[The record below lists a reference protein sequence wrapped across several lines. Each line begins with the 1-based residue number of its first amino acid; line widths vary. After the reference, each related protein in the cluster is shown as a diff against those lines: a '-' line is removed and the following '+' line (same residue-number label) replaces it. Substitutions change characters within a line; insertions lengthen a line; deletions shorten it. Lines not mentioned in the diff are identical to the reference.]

1 MSSLGS
7 HTGLCIS
14 DSSDFIDSRY
24 QARYNAL
31 GLPTYAS
38 LRSRP
43 WKEAIVEPSRFCVY
57 MQHSLYHSLLAQHHK
72 QLTPIR
78 CADSTI
84 AKLHRY
90 FEEVVLENNLS
101 ALVIECLPVSSSRSA
116 REVARVKDLARVA
129 QSTFLFLHPE
139 DTLSGS
145 VLSNSPDNINLAVL
159 DQPGQNE
166 NSERFVIIS
175 DARFAALLAAVPP
188 DDGTEDQA
196 GDLVVWTF
204 EPDVVYSA
212 LEYLMARV
220 TAEHPYAAK
229 PFAQAV
235 RASTPKATSLHLTLG
250 VTTKLARLLQ
260 EQAERETAVNRIA
273 TAIRNSLDLE
283 GVLQTAADEVGRAL
297 NVKCC
302 AVRVISDLVGTEMT
316 KRRFRSDANLET
328 ADGEFLGDLETIS
341 RSLITLPEMQIVD
354 GDYPRAESPFADAV
368 VPLIYQGTLVG
379 FLLVRTDDPARV
391 WADNELML
399 LRTVADQLTVA
410 VNQARLFAQMQQLAL
425 TDELTGCFNRRWFEM
440 QFERDLQMASR
451 ISQPL
456 SLIILDLDNFKDIN
470 DAAGHETGDLALRL
484 LADSVRANL
493 RAVDTAVRYGG
504 DEFVVILP
512 QANIQGGL
520 IVAERLRSR
529 VEQIEV
535 PGFGRLTASL
545 GLATFPVHGSSR
557 DTLLQAADRALYTSK
572 ELGRNR
578 ISTPPDDAQS
588 ISKESLLNAEPKV
601 DLIHKI

>member
-1 MSSLGS
+1 MY
-7 HTGLCIS
+7 T
-14 DSSDFIDSRY
+14 
-24 QARYNAL
+24 
-31 GLPTYAS
+31 
-38 LRSRP
+38 
-43 WKEAIVEPSRFCVY
+43 
-57 MQHSLYHSLLAQHHK
+57 LYHSLLAQHHK

-84 AKLHRY
+84 AQLHRY

-101 ALVIECLPVSSSRSA
+101 ALVIEGLPLSASRSA

-129 QSTFLFLHPE
+129 QNTFLFLRPE
-139 DTLSGS
+139 DTLSRS
-145 VLSNSPDNINLAVL
+145 ALSNTKDDLNLAVL
-159 DQPGQNE
+159 DQRDQNR
-166 NSERFVIIS
+166 ERFVIIA
-175 DARFAALLAAVPP
+175 DARFAALLASVPP
-188 DDGTEDQA
+188 DDGMEDQG

-220 TAEHPYAAK
+220 TAEHPYAAQ

-250 VTTKLARLLQ
+250 VTTKLALLLQ

-273 TAIRNSLDLE
+273 TAIRNSLDLD

-302 AVRVISDLVGTEMT
+302 AVRVNGELVGSELT
-316 KRRFRSDANLET
+316 KRRFR
-328 ADGEFLGDLETIS
+328 ADVRMESADVEFLGDLETIS
-341 RSLITLPEMQIVD
+341 KRLATLPEMVVVD
-354 GDYPRAESPFADAV
+354 GDHPQVESPFANAV
-368 VPLIYQGTLVG
+368 VPLIYQGGLVG
-379 FLLVRTDDPARV
+379 FLLVRTDEPARV

-410 VNQARLFAQMQQLAL
+410 VNQARLFTQMQQLAL

-440 QFERDLQMASR
+440 QFERDLQMANR
-451 ISQPL
+451 MRQPL
-456 SLIILDLDNFKDIN
+456 SLIILDLDNFKKIN
-470 DAAGHETGDLALRL
+470 DAAGHDTGDLALRL

-493 RAVDTAVRYGG
+493 RAVDTAVRFGG

-512 QANIQGGL
+512 QANVQGAL
-520 IVAERLRSR
+520 IVAERLRCR

-535 PGFGRLTASL
+535 PGFGRLSASL

-557 DTLLQAADRALYTSK
+557 DTLILAADRALYSSK

-578 ISTPPDDAQS
+578 VSTPPDDFRSTATRPAD
-588 ISKESLLNAEPKV
+588 AEPKA
-601 DLIHKI
+601 DLIQKI

>member
-1 MSSLGS
+1 MRLAFRHRAPYG
-7 HTGLCIS
+7 T
-14 DSSDFIDSRY
+14 
-24 QARYNAL
+24 
-31 GLPTYAS
+31 
-38 LRSRP
+38 RP
-43 WKEAIVEPSRFCVY
+43 WTEAIIESSGFVDSVY
-57 MQHSLYHSLLAQHHK
+57 TLYHSLLAQHHK
-72 QLTPIR
+72 QLTPIH

-84 AKLHRY
+84 AQLHRY
-90 FEEVVLENNLS
+90 FEEVVLENNLG
-101 ALVIECLPVSSSRSA
+101 ALVIESLPVSSSRSV

-129 QSTFLFLHPE
+129 QNTFLFLGPE
-139 DTLSGS
+139 DILSRS
-145 VLSNSPDNINLAVL
+145 ALNNCRDNPNLAVF
-159 DQPGQNE
+159 DQKDQNK
-166 NSERFVIIS
+166 NLERFVVIS
-175 DARFAALLAAVPP
+175 DARFAALLASVPP
-188 DDGTEDQA
+188 DGDPEDQA

-220 TAEHPYAAK
+220 SAEHPYAAQ

-273 TAIRNSLDLE
+273 TSIRNSLDLD

-302 AVRVISDLVGTEMT
+302 TVRVNGELVGSEMT
-316 KRRFRSDANLET
+316 KRRFRADVSGET
-328 ADGEFLGDLETIS
+328 AAVEFLGDLEMIGQK
-341 RSLITLPEMQIVD
+341 LAILPELLVVD
-354 GDYPRAESPFADAV
+354 GDHPQAESPFADAV
-368 VPLIYQGTLVG
+368 VPLIYQGGLVG
-379 FLLVRTDDPARV
+379 FLLARTEPPARV

-399 LRTVADQLTVA
+399 LGTVADQLAVA

-440 QFERDLQMASR
+440 QFERDLQMANR
-451 ISQPL
+451 LRLPL
-456 SLIILDLDNFKDIN
+456 SLIILDLDNFKEIN
-470 DAAGHETGDLALRL
+470 DGAGHETGDLALRL
-484 LADSVRANL
+484 LAETVRSNL

-529 VEQIEV
+529 VGQIDV
-535 PGFGRLTASL
+535 PGVGRLSASL

-557 DTLLQAADRALYTSK
+557 DTLVQAAVRALYSSK

-578 ISTPPDDAQS
+578 VSTPDDFQS
-588 ISKESLLNAEPKV
+588 TPARPAVSRLDAEPNA
-601 DLIHKI
+601 DLIQKI

>member
-1 MSSLGS
+1 
-7 HTGLCIS
+7 
-14 DSSDFIDSRY
+14 
-24 QARYNAL
+24 
-31 GLPTYAS
+31 
-38 LRSRP
+38 
-43 WKEAIVEPSRFCVY
+43 

-101 ALVIECLPVSSSRSA
+101 ALVIESLPVSSSRSA

-129 QSTFLFLHPE
+129 QNTFLFLHPE

-145 VLSNSPDNINLAVL
+145 VLSKAGENINLAVL
-159 DQPGQNE
+159 DQRDPSE
-166 NSERFVIIS
+166 SCERFVIIS
-175 DARFAALLAAVPP
+175 DARFAALLAAMPP
-188 DDGTEDQA
+188 DDGREDQA

-220 TAEHPYAAK
+220 TAEHPYAAQ
-229 PFAQAV
+229 PFTLAV

-260 EQAERETAVNRIA
+260 EQAERETAVNHIA
-273 TAIRNSLDLE
+273 TAIRNSLNLE

-302 AVRVISDLVGTEMT
+302 AVRVITEPGGAEMT
-316 KRRFRSDANLET
+316 KRRFRSDASLET
-328 ADGEFLGDLETIS
+328 AEVEFLGDLETIS
-341 RSLITLPEMQIVD
+341 ESLAFLPEMQIMD
-354 GDYPRAESPFADAV
+354 GDHPHAESPFADAV
-368 VPLIYQGTLVG
+368 VPLVYQESLVG

-410 VNQARLFAQMQQLAL
+410 VNQARLFARMEQLAL

-440 QFERDLQMASR
+440 QFERDLQMAKR

-456 SLIILDLDNFKDIN
+456 SLIILDLDNFKEIN
-470 DAAGHETGDLALRL
+470 DRAGHETGDLALRL

-529 VEQIEV
+529 IEQIEV

-572 ELGRNR
+572 ELGRNE
-578 ISTPPDDAQS
+578 ISTPPDGSRS
-588 ISKESLLNAEPKV
+588 IPTEFPLTGEPR
-601 DLIHKI
+601 LP

>member
-1 MSSLGS
+1 
-7 HTGLCIS
+7 
-14 DSSDFIDSRY
+14 
-24 QARYNAL
+24 
-31 GLPTYAS
+31 
-38 LRSRP
+38 
-43 WKEAIVEPSRFCVY
+43 

-101 ALVIECLPVSSSRSA
+101 ALVIESLPVSSSRSA

-129 QSTFLFLHPE
+129 QNTFLFLHPE

-145 VLSNSPDNINLAVL
+145 VLSKAGENINLAVL
-159 DQPGQNE
+159 DQRDPSE
-166 NSERFVIIS
+166 SCERFVIIS
-175 DARFAALLAAVPP
+175 DARFAALLAAMPP
-188 DDGTEDQA
+188 DDGREDQA

-220 TAEHPYAAK
+220 TAEHPYAAQ
-229 PFAQAV
+229 PFTLAV

-260 EQAERETAVNRIA
+260 EQAERETAVNHIA
-273 TAIRNSLDLE
+273 TAIRNSLNLE

-302 AVRVISDLVGTEMT
+302 AVRVITEPGGAEMT
-316 KRRFRSDANLET
+316 KRRVRSDASLET
-328 ADGEFLGDLETIS
+328 AEVEFLGDLETIS
-341 RSLITLPEMQIVD
+341 ESLAFLPEMQIMD
-354 GDYPRAESPFADAV
+354 GDHPHAESPFADAV
-368 VPLIYQGTLVG
+368 VPLVYQESLVG

-410 VNQARLFAQMQQLAL
+410 VNQARLFARMEQLAL

-440 QFERDLQMASR
+440 QFERDLQMAKR

-456 SLIILDLDNFKDIN
+456 SLIILDLDNFKEIN
-470 DAAGHETGDLALRL
+470 DRAGHETGDLALRL

-529 VEQIEV
+529 IEQIEV

-572 ELGRNR
+572 ELGRNE
-578 ISTPPDDAQS
+578 ISTPPDGSRS
-588 ISKESLLNAEPKV
+588 IPTEFPLTGEPR
-601 DLIHKI
+601 LP

>member
-1 MSSLGS
+1 MY
-7 HTGLCIS
+7 T
-14 DSSDFIDSRY
+14 
-24 QARYNAL
+24 
-31 GLPTYAS
+31 
-38 LRSRP
+38 
-43 WKEAIVEPSRFCVY
+43 
-57 MQHSLYHSLLAQHHK
+57 LYHSLLAQHHK
-72 QLTPIR
+72 QLTPIH

-84 AKLHRY
+84 AQLHRY

-101 ALVIECLPVSSSRSA
+101 ALVIESLPVSSSRSA

-129 QSTFLFLHPE
+129 QNTFLFLHRD
-139 DTLSGS
+139 DTLSS
-145 VLSNSPDNINLAVL
+145 SSLSNAEDSLNLAL
-159 DQPGQNE
+159 LNQRDQSE
-166 NSERFVIIS
+166 NCERFVIIS
-175 DARFAALLAAVPP
+175 DARFAALLASGPP
-188 DDGTEDQA
+188 HEPSDDRT

-220 TAEHPYAAK
+220 TAEHPYAAEA
-229 PFAQAV
+229 FTQAV

-273 TAIRNSLDLE
+273 TAIRNSLDLA

-302 AVRVISDLVGTEMT
+302 AVRVNSELVGSEMT
-316 KRRFRSDANLET
+316 KRRFGTDVSLDTSDV
-328 ADGEFLGDLETIS
+328 EFLGDLETIS
-341 RSLITLPEMQIVD
+341 KRLDALPELQVVD
-354 GDYPRAESPFADAV
+354 GDHPQPESLFADAV

-440 QFERDLQMASR
+440 QFERDLQMAIR
-451 ISQPL
+451 MRQPL
-456 SLIILDLDNFKDIN
+456 SLIILDVDNFKEIN

-484 LADSVRANL
+484 LADCVRASL

-529 VEQIEV
+529 IEQIEV
-535 PGFGRLTASL
+535 PGFGSLSASL
-545 GLATFPVHGSSR
+545 GLASFPVDGSSR
-557 DTLLQAADRALYTSK
+557 DSLIQAADRALYCSK

-578 ISTPPDDAQS
+578 ISTPPDDAPS
-588 ISKESLLNAEPKV
+588 MSTEPPLDGEPKA
-601 DLIHKI
+601 DLIQKA

>member
-1 MSSLGS
+1 MY
-7 HTGLCIS
+7 T
-14 DSSDFIDSRY
+14 
-24 QARYNAL
+24 
-31 GLPTYAS
+31 
-38 LRSRP
+38 
-43 WKEAIVEPSRFCVY
+43 
-57 MQHSLYHSLLAQHHK
+57 LYHSLLAQHHK

-78 CADSTI
+78 CVDSTI
-84 AKLHRY
+84 AQLHRY

-101 ALVIECLPVSSSRSA
+101 ALVVESLPVSSSRSA

-129 QSTFLFLHPE
+129 QSTFLFLRPE
-139 DTLSGS
+139 DTLSRS
-145 VLSNSPDNINLAVL
+145 DLSNARDNLNLAVL
-159 DQPGQNE
+159 DQRDE
-166 NSERFVIIS
+166 EKSCERFVIIS
-175 DARFAALLAAVPP
+175 DARFAALLASVPA
-188 DDGTEDQA
+188 DLDAEDQT

-235 RASTPKATSLHLTLG
+235 SASTPKATSLHLTLG

-273 TAIRNSLDLE
+273 TAIRNSLDLD

-302 AVRVISDLVGTEMT
+302 AVRVNGETVGSEMT
-316 KRRFRSDANLET
+316 KRRFRTDVSLET
-328 ADGEFLGDLETIS
+328 GDVEFLAQLETIS
-341 RSLITLPEMQIVD
+341 KSLATLPQMQLVD
-354 GDYPRAESPFADAV
+354 GDHPQAESPFAHAV
-368 VPLIYQGTLVG
+368 VPLIYQGGLVG
-379 FLLVRTDDPARV
+379 FLLARTDDPARV

-440 QFERDLQMASR
+440 QFERDLQMANR
-451 ISQPL
+451 MRHPL
-456 SLIILDLDNFKDIN
+456 SLIILDLDNFKEIN

-512 QANIQGGL
+512 QANIQGAL

-529 VEQIEV
+529 VGQIEV
-535 PGFGRLTASL
+535 PGFGRLSASL

-557 DTLLQAADRALYTSK
+557 ETLIQAADRALYSSK

-578 ISTPPDDAQS
+578 VSTPPDDFRSVPTRSADAQ
-588 ISKESLLNAEPKV
+588 LDAEPKA
-601 DLIHKI
+601 DLIQKI

>member
-1 MSSLGS
+1 M
-7 HTGLCIS
+7 
-14 DSSDFIDSRY
+14 Y
-24 QARYNAL
+24 
-31 GLPTYAS
+31 
-38 LRSRP
+38 
-43 WKEAIVEPSRFCVY
+43 
-57 MQHSLYHSLLAQHHK
+57 SLYHSLLAQHHK

-84 AKLHRY
+84 AQLHRY

-101 ALVIECLPVSSSRSA
+101 ALVIESLPVSSSRSA

-129 QSTFLFLHPE
+129 QNTFLFLRPE
-139 DTLSGS
+139 DTLSRS
-145 VLSNSPDNINLAVL
+145 ALSNARDNLNLAVL
-159 DQPGQNE
+159 DQRDQDKNC
-166 NSERFVIIS
+166 ERFVIIA
-175 DARFAALLAAVPP
+175 DARFAALLASVPP

-196 GDLVVWTF
+196 SDLVVWTF

-220 TAEHPYAAK
+220 TAEHPYAAQ

-273 TAIRNSLDLE
+273 TAIRNSLDLD

-302 AVRVISDLVGTEMT
+302 AVRVNGELVGSEMT
-316 KRRFRSDANLET
+316 KRYFRADVSLET
-328 ADGEFLGDLETIS
+328 ADVEFLGDLETIS
-341 RSLITLPEMQIVD
+341 KSLATLPEMRVVD
-354 GDYPRAESPFADAV
+354 GDHPQAESPFAHAV
-368 VPLIYQGTLVG
+368 VPLIYRGGLVG

-440 QFERDLQMASR
+440 QFERDLQMANR
-451 ISQPL
+451 MRQPL
-456 SLIILDLDNFKDIN
+456 SLIILDLDNFKEIN
-470 DAAGHETGDLALRL
+470 DGAGHETGDLALRL

-493 RAVDTAVRYGG
+493 RAVDTAVRFGG

-512 QANIQGGL
+512 QANIQGAL

-535 PGFGRLTASL
+535 PGFGRLSASL

-557 DTLLQAADRALYTSK
+557 DTLILAADRALYSSK

-578 ISTPPDDAQS
+578 VSTPPVDFRSMPTGSRLD
-588 ISKESLLNAEPKV
+588 AEPKA
-601 DLIHKI
+601 DLIQKV

>member
-1 MSSLGS
+1 M
-7 HTGLCIS
+7 
-14 DSSDFIDSRY
+14 
-24 QARYNAL
+24 
-31 GLPTYAS
+31 
-38 LRSRP
+38 
-43 WKEAIVEPSRFCVY
+43 
-57 MQHSLYHSLLAQHHK
+57 
-72 QLTPIR
+72 
-78 CADSTI
+78 
-84 AKLHRY
+84 
-90 FEEVVLENNLS
+90 
-101 ALVIECLPVSSSRSA
+101 
-116 REVARVKDLARVA
+116 
-129 QSTFLFLHPE
+129 
-139 DTLSGS
+139 
-145 VLSNSPDNINLAVL
+145 
-159 DQPGQNE
+159 
-166 NSERFVIIS
+166 
-175 DARFAALLAAVPP
+175 PP
-188 DDGTEDQA
+188 DDGSEDQS

-220 TAEHPYAAK
+220 TAEHPYAAQ

-235 RASTPKATSLHLTLG
+235 RAATPKATSLHLTLG

-302 AVRVISDLVGTEMT
+302 AVRVNRELIGSEMT
-316 KRRFRSDANLET
+316 KLRFRVDVNLET
-328 ADGEFLGDLETIS
+328 GDVELLGDLQKIRE
-341 RSLITLPEMQIVD
+341 SLAILPEMQIVD
-354 GDYPRAESPFADAV
+354 GDHPQADSPFADAV
-368 VPLIYQGTLVG
+368 VPLIYQGTRVG
-379 FLLVRTDDPARV
+379 FLLVRTDDPGRV

-410 VNQARLFAQMQQLAL
+410 VIQARLFAKVQQQAL

-440 QFERDLQMASR
+440 QFERDLQMANR

-456 SLIILDLDNFKDIN
+456 SLIILDLDNFKEIN
-470 DAAGHETGDLALRL
+470 DGAGHETGDLALRL

-529 VEQIEV
+529 IEQIDV

-545 GLATFPVHGSSR
+545 GFATFPVHGSSR

-578 ISTPPDDAQS
+578 VSTPPDDTQS
-588 ISKESLLNAEPKV
+588 MSTNAPPDAEPRA
-601 DLIHKI
+601 DLIQKA

>member
-1 MSSLGS
+1 M
-7 HTGLCIS
+7 
-14 DSSDFIDSRY
+14 
-24 QARYNAL
+24 
-31 GLPTYAS
+31 
-38 LRSRP
+38 
-43 WKEAIVEPSRFCVY
+43 
-57 MQHSLYHSLLAQHHK
+57 HSLYHSLLAQHHK

-84 AKLHRY
+84 AQLHRY

-101 ALVIECLPVSSSRSA
+101 ALVIESLPVSSSRSV

-129 QSTFLFLHPE
+129 QNTFLFLRPE
-139 DTLSGS
+139 DTLSRS
-145 VLSNSPDNINLAVL
+145 ALSNAGDNINLAVL
-159 DQPGQNE
+159 DQRDQDKI
-166 NSERFVIIS
+166 SERFVIIA
-175 DARFAALLAAVPP
+175 DARFAALLASVPP
-188 DDGTEDQA
+188 DDGTVDQA

-273 TAIRNSLDLE
+273 TAIRNSLDLD
-283 GVLQTAADEVGRAL
+283 GVLQTAANEVGRAL

-302 AVRVISDLVGTEMT
+302 AVRVNGQLVGSEMT
-316 KRRFRSDANLET
+316 KRRFRTDVSLET
-328 ADGEFLGDLETIS
+328 ADVEFLADLETIS
-341 RSLITLPEMQIVD
+341 KSLATLPEMQVVD
-354 GDYPRAESPFADAV
+354 GDHPQAESPFAHAV
-368 VPLIYQGTLVG
+368 VPLIYQGGLVG

-410 VNQARLFAQMQQLAL
+410 VNQVRLFAQMQQLAL

-440 QFERDLQMASR
+440 QFERDLQMANR
-451 ISQPL
+451 MRHPL
-456 SLIILDLDNFKDIN
+456 SLIILDLDNFKEIN

-493 RAVDTAVRYGG
+493 RAVDTAVRFGG
-504 DEFVVILP
+504 DEFIVILP
-512 QANIQGGL
+512 QANIQGAL

-535 PGFGRLTASL
+535 PGFGRLSASL

-557 DTLLQAADRALYTSK
+557 DTLILAADRALYSSK

-578 ISTPPDDAQS
+578 VSTPPEDFR
-588 ISKESLLNAEPKV
+588 SLPTPSAGSRLDAEPKA
-601 DLIHKI
+601 DLIQKV

>member
-1 MSSLGS
+1 MY
-7 HTGLCIS
+7 T
-14 DSSDFIDSRY
+14 
-24 QARYNAL
+24 
-31 GLPTYAS
+31 
-38 LRSRP
+38 
-43 WKEAIVEPSRFCVY
+43 
-57 MQHSLYHSLLAQHHK
+57 LYHSLLAQHHK

-78 CADSTI
+78 CADATI
-84 AKLHRY
+84 GQLHRY

-101 ALVIECLPVSSSRSA
+101 ALVIESLPLSSSRSA

-129 QSTFLFLHPE
+129 QNTFLFLRPE
-139 DTLSGS
+139 DTLSRS
-145 VLSNSPDNINLAVL
+145 ALSNAGDNLNLVVL
-159 DQPGQNE
+159 DQKDQDKNC
-166 NSERFVIIS
+166 ERFVIIA
-175 DARFAALLAAVPP
+175 DARFAALLASVPP
-188 DDGTEDQA
+188 DDGMEDQA

-229 PFAQAV
+229 PFTQAV

-273 TAIRNSLDLE
+273 TAIRNSLDLD

-302 AVRVISDLVGTEMT
+302 AVRVNGDLVGSEMT
-316 KRRFRSDANLET
+316 KRRFRADVSPET
-328 ADGEFLGDLETIS
+328 ADVEFLGDLETIS
-341 RSLITLPEMQIVD
+341 KRVAALPEMQVVD
-354 GDYPRAESPFADAV
+354 GDHPQAESPFAHAV
-368 VPLIYQGTLVG
+368 VPLIYQGGLVG

-410 VNQARLFAQMQQLAL
+410 VNQARLFAKMEQLAL

-451 ISQPL
+451 MRQPL
-456 SLIILDLDNFKDIN
+456 SLIILDLDNFKEIN

-493 RAVDTAVRYGG
+493 REVDTAVRYGG

-512 QANIQGGL
+512 QANIQGAL

-529 VEQIEV
+529 VGQIEV
-535 PGFGRLTASL
+535 PGFGRLSASL

-557 DTLLQAADRALYTSK
+557 DTLIHAADRALYSSK

-578 ISTPPDDAQS
+578 VSTPPDDFRSMPTRLAD
-588 ISKESLLNAEPKV
+588 AEPKA
-601 DLIHKI
+601 DLIQKI

>member
-1 MSSLGS
+1 MY
-7 HTGLCIS
+7 T
-14 DSSDFIDSRY
+14 
-24 QARYNAL
+24 
-31 GLPTYAS
+31 
-38 LRSRP
+38 
-43 WKEAIVEPSRFCVY
+43 
-57 MQHSLYHSLLAQHHK
+57 LYHSLLAQHHK

-84 AKLHRY
+84 AQLHRY

-101 ALVIECLPVSSSRSA
+101 ALVIESLPVSSSRSA
-116 REVARVKDLARVA
+116 REVARVKDLAGVA
-129 QSTFLFLHPE
+129 QNTFLFLRPE
-139 DTLSGS
+139 DTLSRSALG
-145 VLSNSPDNINLAVL
+145 NTGDNLKLAVL
-159 DQPGQNE
+159 DQRDE
-166 NSERFVIIS
+166 EKISERFVVIS
-175 DARFAALLAAVPP
+175 DARFAALLAAGPP
-188 DDGTEDQA
+188 DDSTEDQA

-273 TAIRNSLDLE
+273 TSIRNAVDLD
-283 GVLQTAADEVGRAL
+283 GVLQTSADEVGRAL

-302 AVRVISDLVGTEMT
+302 AVRVNAAPVRSEMT
-316 KRRFRSDANLET
+316 KRRFRADVALET
-328 ADGEFLGDLETIS
+328 ADVEYLADLETINKT
-341 RSLITLPEMQIVD
+341 LATLPEMQVVD
-354 GDYPRAESPFADAV
+354 GDHPQPGSPFAHAV
-368 VPLIYQGTLVG
+368 VPLIYKGDLIG

-410 VNQARLFAQMQQLAL
+410 VNQARLFAEMEQLAL
-425 TDELTGCFNRRWFEM
+425 TDGLTGCFNRRWFEM
-440 QFERDLQMASR
+440 QFERDLQMANR
-451 ISQPL
+451 VRQPL
-456 SLIILDLDNFKDIN
+456 SLVILDLDNFKEIN
-470 DAAGHETGDLALRL
+470 DTAGHETGDLALRL

-493 RAVDTAVRYGG
+493 REVDTAVRYGG

-512 QANIQGGL
+512 QANIQGAL

-535 PGFGRLTASL
+535 PGFGRLSASL
-545 GLATFPVHGSSR
+545 GIATFPVHGSSR
-557 DTLLQAADRALYTSK
+557 DTLIQAADRALYISK

-578 ISTPPDDAQS
+578 ISTPPDDSRSSATRDDQ
-588 ISKESLLNAEPKV
+588 KA
-601 DLIHKI
+601 DLIQKA

>member
-1 MSSLGS
+1 M
-7 HTGLCIS
+7 
-14 DSSDFIDSRY
+14 Y
-24 QARYNAL
+24 
-31 GLPTYAS
+31 
-38 LRSRP
+38 
-43 WKEAIVEPSRFCVY
+43 
-57 MQHSLYHSLLAQHHK
+57 SLYDSLLAQHHK

-84 AKLHRY
+84 AQLHRY

-101 ALVIECLPVSSSRSA
+101 ALVIESLPVSSTRSA

-129 QSTFLFLHPE
+129 QNTLLFLDPE
-139 DTLSGS
+139 DTLSRSTLG
-145 VLSNSPDNINLAVL
+145 NTGDNVNLAVL
-159 DQPGQNE
+159 DQKGPDE
-166 NSERFVIIS
+166 NRERFVIIS
-175 DARFAALLAAVPP
+175 DARFAALLASVPP
-188 DDGTEDQA
+188 DDRTEDQS

-220 TAEHPYAAK
+220 TAEHPYAAQ

-250 VTTKLARLLQ
+250 VTTKLARLLH

-273 TAIRNSLDLE
+273 TAIRNSLDLDD
-283 GVLQTAADEVGRAL
+283 VLQTAANEVGRAL

-302 AVRVISDLVGTEMT
+302 AVRMKGGLEGGEMT
-316 KRRFRSDANLET
+316 KRRFRADVSAET
-328 ADGEFLGDLETIS
+328 ADVEFLGDLETIS
-341 RSLITLPEMQIVD
+341 KRVAALPEMQVVD
-354 GDYPRAESPFADAV
+354 GDHPQAESPFAHAV
-368 VPLIYQGTLVG
+368 VPLIYHGGLVG
-379 FLLVRTDDPARV
+379 FLLVRTDDAARV

-410 VNQARLFAQMQQLAL
+410 VNQARLFAQVQQQAL

-451 ISQPL
+451 MRQPL
-456 SLIILDLDNFKDIN
+456 SLIILDLDNFKEIN
-470 DAAGHETGDLALRL
+470 DAAGHESGDLALRL

-493 RAVDTAVRYGG
+493 RTVDTAVRYGG

-512 QANIQGGL
+512 QANVQGAL
-520 IVAERLRSR
+520 IVAERLRCR
-529 VEQIEV
+529 IELIEV
-535 PGFGRLTASL
+535 PGYGQLSASL

-557 DTLLQAADRALYTSK
+557 DTLMLAADRALYSSK

-578 ISTPPDDAQS
+578 VSTPPDDYPTDAHTVP
-588 ISKESLLNAEPKV
+588 A
-601 DLIHKI
+601 

>member
-1 MSSLGS
+1 
-7 HTGLCIS
+7 
-14 DSSDFIDSRY
+14 
-24 QARYNAL
+24 
-31 GLPTYAS
+31 
-38 LRSRP
+38 
-43 WKEAIVEPSRFCVY
+43 
-57 MQHSLYHSLLAQHHK
+57 MQHSLYHSLLAQHYK

-90 FEEVVLENNLS
+90 FEEVVLESNLS
-101 ALVIECLPVSSSRSA
+101 ALVIESLPVSSSRSA

-129 QSTFLFLHPE
+129 QNTFLFLHPE
-139 DTLSGS
+139 DTLSRS
-145 VLSNSPDNINLAVL
+145 VLSDSGDHLDLAVL
-159 DQPGQNE
+159 DQRDQSE

-175 DARFAALLAAVPP
+175 DTRFAALLASVPP
-188 DDGTEDQA
+188 DDGSEDQA

-220 TAEHPYAAK
+220 TAEHPYAAE

-235 RASTPKATSLHLTLG
+235 RAATPKATSLHLTLG

-302 AVRVISDLVGTEMT
+302 AVRVNSELVGSEMS
-316 KRRFRSDANLET
+316 KRRFRADVSLET
-328 ADGEFLGDLETIS
+328 ADVEFLSDLETIDKK
-341 RSLITLPEMQIVD
+341 LATLPEMQVVD
-354 GDYPRAESPFADAV
+354 GDHPQTESPFADAV
-368 VPLIYQGTLVG
+368 VPLINQGALIG

-410 VNQARLFAQMQQLAL
+410 VNQARLFAGMQQLAL

-440 QFERDLQMASR
+440 QFERDLQMANR

-470 DAAGHETGDLALRL
+470 DRAGHETGDLALRL

-529 VEQIEV
+529 IEQIEV
-535 PGFGRLTASL
+535 PGFGRLSASL
-545 GLATFPVHGSSR
+545 GLATFPIHGSSR

-572 ELGRNR
+572 ESGRNR
-578 ISTPPDDAQS
+578 ISTPPDDAPS
-588 ISKESLLNAEPKV
+588 VSPVNSNPKA
-601 DLIHKI
+601 DLIQNA

>member
-1 MSSLGS
+1 M
-7 HTGLCIS
+7 
-14 DSSDFIDSRY
+14 
-24 QARYNAL
+24 
-31 GLPTYAS
+31 LPCG
-38 LRSRP
+38 SRP
-43 WKEAIVEPSRFCVY
+43 SEDAIAESSRSGEY

-84 AKLHRY
+84 ANLHRY
-90 FEEVVLENNLS
+90 FEEVVLENNLG
-101 ALVIECLPVSSSRSA
+101 ALVIESLPVSSGRSA

-129 QSTFLFLHPE
+129 QNTFLFLHPD
-139 DTLSGS
+139 DTLSRS
-145 VLSNSPDNINLAVL
+145 VLSDTGNNISLAVL
-159 DQPGQNE
+159 DQLDQSAKG
-166 NSERFVIIS
+166 ERFVVIS
-175 DARFAALLAAVPP
+175 DARFAALLAADPAADGS
-188 DDGTEDQA
+188 DDHS

-220 TAEHPYAAK
+220 TAEHPYAAQ
-229 PFAQAV
+229 PFTQSV

-273 TAIRNSLDLE
+273 TAIRNSLDLD

-302 AVRVISDLVGTEMT
+302 AVHVNTELVGSEMT
-316 KRRFRSDANLET
+316 KRRFRSDVTDLET
-328 ADGEFLGDLETIS
+328 ADGEFLFDLGAIS
-341 RSLITLPEMQIVD
+341 ESLSFLPEMQIMD
-354 GDYPRAESPFADAV
+354 GDHPHAESPFADAV
-368 VPLIYQGTLVG
+368 VPLIYQGTMVG

-391 WADNELML
+391 WAENELML

-410 VNQARLFAQMQQLAL
+410 VNQARLFARMEQLAL
-425 TDELTGCFNRRWFEM
+425 TDELTGCFNRRWFDM
-440 QFERDLQMASR
+440 QFERDLQMATR

-456 SLIILDLDNFKDIN
+456 SLIILDVDNFKEIN
-470 DAAGHETGDLALRL
+470 DRAGHETGDLALRL

-529 VEQIEV
+529 IEQIQV
-535 PGFGRLTASL
+535 PGFGGLSASL
-545 GLATFPVHGSSR
+545 GLATFPIHGSSR
-557 DTLLQAADRALYTSK
+557 ETLLQAADRALYVSK

-578 ISTPPDDAQS
+578 ISTPPVDSRSTAVSPLDG
-588 ISKESLLNAEPKV
+588 EPKA
-601 DLIHKI
+601 DLIQKA

>member
-1 MSSLGS
+1 M
-7 HTGLCIS
+7 
-14 DSSDFIDSRY
+14 Y
-24 QARYNAL
+24 
-31 GLPTYAS
+31 
-38 LRSRP
+38 
-43 WKEAIVEPSRFCVY
+43 
-57 MQHSLYHSLLAQHHK
+57 SLYHSLLAQHHK

-78 CADSTI
+78 CVDSTI
-84 AKLHRY
+84 AQLHRY

-101 ALVIECLPVSSSRSA
+101 ALVIESLPVSSSRSA
-116 REVARVKDLARVA
+116 REVARVKDLAHVA
-129 QSTFLFLHPE
+129 QNTFLFLRRE
-139 DTLSGS
+139 DTLSR
-145 VLSNSPDNINLAVL
+145 SNLGNAGDSLNLAVL
-159 DQPGQNE
+159 DQRDQAK

-175 DARFAALLAAVPP
+175 DARFAALLASVPP

-250 VTTKLARLLQ
+250 VTTKLAGLLQ
-260 EQAERETAVNRIA
+260 KQSERETAVNRIA
-273 TAIRNSLDLE
+273 TAIRNSLDLD

-302 AVRVISDLVGTEMT
+302 AVRVNGELAGSEMT
-316 KRRFRSDANLET
+316 KRYFRADVNPET
-328 ADGEFLGDLETIS
+328 ADVEFLGDLETVS
-341 RSLITLPEMQIVD
+341 KRVAALPEMETVD
-354 GDYPRAESPFADAV
+354 GDHPQAESPFAHAV
-368 VPLIYQGTLVG
+368 VPLIYQGGLVG
-379 FLLVRTDDPARV
+379 FLLVRTDDPAHV

-410 VNQARLFAQMQQLAL
+410 VNQARMFSQMQQLAL

-440 QFERDLQMASR
+440 QFERDLQMANR
-451 ISQPL
+451 MCQPL
-456 SLIILDLDNFKDIN
+456 SLIMLDLDNFKEIN

-484 LADSVRANL
+484 LADKVRANL

-512 QANIQGGL
+512 QADIQGAL
-520 IVAERLRSR
+520 IVAERLRCR

-535 PGFGRLTASL
+535 PGFGRLSASL

-557 DTLLQAADRALYTSK
+557 DTLILAADRALYSSK

-578 ISTPPDDAQS
+578 VSTPPDDFRSMSTRSAD
-588 ISKESLLNAEPKV
+588 AEPKA
-601 DLIHKI
+601 DLIQKI

>member
-1 MSSLGS
+1 
-7 HTGLCIS
+7 
-14 DSSDFIDSRY
+14 
-24 QARYNAL
+24 
-31 GLPTYAS
+31 
-38 LRSRP
+38 
-43 WKEAIVEPSRFCVY
+43 
-57 MQHSLYHSLLAQHHK
+57 MQHSLYHSLLAQHYK

-101 ALVIECLPVSSSRSA
+101 ALVIESLPVSSSRSA

-129 QSTFLFLHPE
+129 QNTFLFLHPD

-145 VLSNSPDNINLAVL
+145 VLSNSSENLTLAVL
-159 DQPGQNE
+159 QQMDKIE

-175 DARFAALLAAVPP
+175 DARFAALLASVPP
-188 DDGTEDQA
+188 DDGADDQA

-212 LEYLMARV
+212 LEYMMARV
-220 TAEHPYAAK
+220 TAEHPYAAQ

-302 AVRVISDLVGTEMT
+302 AVRVISELVGTEMT
-316 KRRFRSDANLET
+316 KHRFRSDANLET
-328 ADGEFLGDLETIS
+328 AEVEFLGDLETIS
-341 RSLITLPEMQIVD
+341 ESLAALPEMQIMD
-354 GDYPRAESPFADAV
+354 GDHPHAESPFADAV

-391 WADNELML
+391 WAENELML

-410 VNQARLFAQMQQLAL
+410 VNQARLFARMEQLAL

-456 SLIILDLDNFKDIN
+456 SLIILDLDNFKEIN
-470 DAAGHETGDLALRL
+470 DTAGHEAGDLALRL

-520 IVAERLRSR
+520 VVGERLRSR
-529 VEQIEV
+529 IEQIEV

-578 ISTPPDDAQS
+578 ISTPPDDSQS
-588 ISKESLLNAEPKV
+588 TSTKSPLNEPKIELIQKAEP
-601 DLIHKI
+601 LR

>member
-1 MSSLGS
+1 M
-7 HTGLCIS
+7 
-14 DSSDFIDSRY
+14 Y
-24 QARYNAL
+24 
-31 GLPTYAS
+31 
-38 LRSRP
+38 
-43 WKEAIVEPSRFCVY
+43 
-57 MQHSLYHSLLAQHHK
+57 SLYHSLLAQHHK

-84 AKLHRY
+84 AQLHRY

-101 ALVIECLPVSSSRSA
+101 ALVIESLPVSSSRSA

-129 QSTFLFLHPE
+129 QNTFLFLSPE
-139 DTLSGS
+139 DTLSRS
-145 VLSNSPDNINLAVL
+145 ALSNAGDNINLVVL
-159 DQPGQNE
+159 DQKDPDE
-166 NSERFVIIS
+166 NCERFVIIS
-175 DARFAALLAAVPP
+175 DTRFAALLASVPP
-188 DDGTEDQA
+188 DDRTEDQA

-220 TAEHPYAAK
+220 TAEDPYASK

-273 TAIRNSLDLE
+273 TAIRNSLDLD

-302 AVRVISDLVGTEMT
+302 AVRVNGELVESEMT
-316 KRRFRSDANLET
+316 KRRFR
-328 ADGEFLGDLETIS
+328 ADVSMELADVEFLGDLETIS
-341 RSLITLPEMQIVD
+341 KRLATLPEMQVVD
-354 GDYPRAESPFADAV
+354 GDHPQAESPFAHAV
-368 VPLIYQGTLVG
+368 VPLIYQGGLVG

-440 QFERDLQMASR
+440 QFERDLQMANR
-451 ISQPL
+451 MRQPL
-456 SLIILDLDNFKDIN
+456 SLIILDLDNFKEIN

-512 QANIQGGL
+512 QANIQGAL

-535 PGFGRLTASL
+535 PGFGRLSASL
-545 GLATFPVHGSSR
+545 GLSTFPVHGSSR
-557 DTLLQAADRALYTSK
+557 DTLIQAADRALYTSK
-572 ELGRNR
+572 GLGRNR
-578 ISTPPDDAQS
+578 ISTPPDDFQS
-588 ISKESLLNAEPKV
+588 TPTGSRRDAEPKA
-601 DLIHKI
+601 DLIQKA